1 MQKAFSNVLSYLVFL
16 STISIVIIS
25 LFAIIFPGF
34 FISIYFPYNV
44 EIDPFEPSIWLI
56 PVSSFSFV
64 FLVLGFVYY
73 KRKLPV
79 QVYKCIQFILNFE
92 ISKRITVILGII
104 IFVFYIGFSVNE
116 LSINEDGQF
125 PDDYDILMT
134 ALQIWPSTESDDIY
148 VSPCSQGDRKCLM
161 VQEQNSRY
169 VRMLLLVS
177 SIEIFQNIKILPF
190 VASISLLIVTF
201 FLTYQ
206 ISHKRF
212 SGIVALLIILQ
223 SHTFLFFD
231 TVAVYEN
238 FWILFFL
245 ISLYL
250 INRKWQLSSILYLLA
265 LFSKAFIFV
274 FFLSTIFYIYRAR
287 ISSRKKIWAMC
298 SYGGVILIILA
309 VFSFGDSVYGDIIN
323 ISGSEF
329 FLALNTLGYTLRYD
343 VFIILSLLPVTI
355 GLFFTSRRGFLQAD
369 SILILIL
376 TSLLAGPFI
385 SMLTGFYLQQVV
397 VMPYRFLPLIV
408 FVAIGIGVFLS
419 KKN

>member
-1 MQKAFSNVLSYLVFL
+1 M
-16 STISIVIIS
+16 IIS

-44 EIDPFEPSIWLI
+44 EIVPFEPSIWLI

-116 LSINEDGQF
+116 LSINEEEQF
-125 PDDYDILMT
+125 PDYGILKT

-148 VSPCSQGDRKCLM
+148 V
-161 VQEQNSRY
+161 QEQNSRY
-169 VRMLLLVS
+169 VRMVLLGTSL
-177 SIEIFQNIKILPF
+177 EIFQNIKILPF

-274 FFLSTIFYIYRAR
+274 FFLPTIFYIYRAR

-298 SYGGVILIILA
+298 SYGGVILIILT

-323 ISGSEF
+323 ISDSEF

-369 SILILIL
+369 SILVLIL

-385 SMLTGFYLQQVV
+385 SMLTGFYFVL
-397 VMPYRFLPLIV
+397 PYRFLPLIV

>member
-1 MQKAFSNVLSYLVFL
+1 M
-16 STISIVIIS
+16 IIS

-125 PDDYDILMT
+125 SDDYDILTT

-148 VSPCSQGDRKCLM
+148 

-231 TVAVYEN
+231 TVAVFEN

-323 ISGSEF
+323 ISDSEF

>member
-1 MQKAFSNVLSYLVFL
+1 VQKAFSNVLSYLVFL

-44 EIDPFEPSIWLI
+44 EIVPFEPSIWLI

-116 LSINEDGQF
+116 LSINEEGQF
-125 PDDYDILMT
+125 PDYGILKT

-148 VSPCSQGDRKCLM
+148 V
-161 VQEQNSRY
+161 QEQNSRY
-169 VRMLLLVS
+169 VRMVLLGTSL
-177 SIEIFQNIKILPF
+177 EIFQNIKILPF

-250 INRKWQLSSILYLLA
+250 INRKWQLSPILYLLA

-298 SYGGVILIILA
+298 SYGGVILIILT

-323 ISGSEF
+323 ISDSEF

-369 SILILIL
+369 SILVLIL
-376 TSLLAGPFI
+376 ASLLAGPFI
-385 SMLTGFYLQQVV
+385 SMLTEFYFVL
-397 VMPYRFLPLIV
+397 PYRFLPLIV

>member
-44 EIDPFEPSIWLI
+44 EIVPFEPSIWLI

-116 LSINEDGQF
+116 LSINEEGQF
-125 PDDYDILMT
+125 PDYGILKT

-148 VSPCSQGDRKCLM
+148 

-231 TVAVYEN
+231 TVAVFEN

-323 ISGSEF
+323 ISDSEF

-369 SILILIL
+369 SILVLIL
-376 TSLLAGPFI
+376 ASLLAGPFI
-385 SMLTGFYLQQVV
+385 SMLTGFYLQQVLIL
-397 VMPYRFLPLIV
+397 PYRLLPLIV

>member
-44 EIDPFEPSIWLI
+44 EIVPFEPSIWLI

-116 LSINEDGQF
+116 LSINEEGQF
-125 PDDYDILMT
+125 PDYDILKT

-148 VSPCSQGDRKCLM
+148 

-231 TVAVYEN
+231 TVAVFEN

-298 SYGGVILIILA
+298 SYGGVILIILT

-323 ISGSEF
+323 ISDSEF

-369 SILILIL
+369 SILVLIL
-376 TSLLAGPFI
+376 ASLLAGPFI
-385 SMLTGFYLQQVV
+385 SMLTEFYFVL
-397 VMPYRFLPLIV
+397 PYRFLPLIV

>member
-44 EIDPFEPSIWLI
+44 EIVPFEPSIWLI

-116 LSINEDGQF
+116 LSINEEGQF
-125 PDDYDILMT
+125 PDYNILKT

-148 VSPCSQGDRKCLM
+148 

-250 INRKWQLSSILYLLA
+250 INRKWQLSPILYLLA

-298 SYGGVILIILA
+298 SYGGVILIILT

-323 ISGSEF
+323 ISDSEF

-369 SILILIL
+369 SILVLIL
-376 TSLLAGPFI
+376 ASLLAGPFI
-385 SMLTGFYLQQVV
+385 SMLTGFYLQQVLIL
-397 VMPYRFLPLIV
+397 PYRLLPLIV

>member
-1 MQKAFSNVLSYLVFL
+1 
-16 STISIVIIS
+16 
-25 LFAIIFPGF
+25 
-34 FISIYFPYNV
+34 
-44 EIDPFEPSIWLI
+44 
-56 PVSSFSFV
+56 
-64 FLVLGFVYY
+64 
-73 KRKLPV
+73 
-79 QVYKCIQFILNFE
+79 
-92 ISKRITVILGII
+92 
-104 IFVFYIGFSVNE
+104 
-116 LSINEDGQF
+116 
-125 PDDYDILMT
+125 
-134 ALQIWPSTESDDIY
+134 
-148 VSPCSQGDRKCLM
+148 

-231 TVAVYEN
+231 TVAVFEN

-323 ISGSEF
+323 ISDSEF

-376 TSLLAGPFI
+376 ASLLAGPFI
-385 SMLTGFYLQQVV
+385 SMLTEFYFVL
-397 VMPYRFLPLIV
+397 PYRFLPLIV

>member
-44 EIDPFEPSIWLI
+44 EIVPFEPSIWLI

-116 LSINEDGQF
+116 LSINEEGQF
-125 PDDYDILMT
+125 PDYDILKT

-148 VSPCSQGDRKCLM
+148 V
-161 VQEQNSRY
+161 QEQNSRY
-169 VRMLLLVS
+169 VRMVLLGTSL
-177 SIEIFQNIKILPF
+177 EIFQNIKILPF

-250 INRKWQLSSILYLLA
+250 INRKWQLSPILYLLA

-298 SYGGVILIILA
+298 SYGGVILIILT

-323 ISGSEF
+323 ISDSEF

-369 SILILIL
+369 SILVLIL
-376 TSLLAGPFI
+376 ASLLAGPFI
-385 SMLTGFYLQQVV
+385 SMLTGFYFVL
-397 VMPYRFLPLIV
+397 PYRFLPLIV

>member
-1 MQKAFSNVLSYLVFL
+1 M
-16 STISIVIIS
+16 VIIS

-116 LSINEDGQF
+116 LSINEEGQF
-125 PDDYDILMT
+125 PDYDILKT

-148 VSPCSQGDRKCLM
+148 

-177 SIEIFQNIKILPF
+177 SLEIFQNIKILPF

-231 TVAVYEN
+231 TVAVFEN

-323 ISGSEF
+323 ISDSEF

-376 TSLLAGPFI
+376 ASLLAGPFI
-385 SMLTGFYLQQVV
+385 SMLTGFYLQQVLIL
-397 VMPYRFLPLIV
+397 PYRLLPLIV

>member
-1 MQKAFSNVLSYLVFL
+1 MEQKAFSNVLSYLVFL

-44 EIDPFEPSIWLI
+44 EIVPFEPSIWLI

-125 PDDYDILMT
+125 PDYGILKT

-148 VSPCSQGDRKCLM
+148 V
-161 VQEQNSRY
+161 QEQNSRY
-169 VRMLLLVS
+169 VRMVLLGTSL
-177 SIEIFQNIKILPF
+177 EIFQNIKILPF

-274 FFLSTIFYIYRAR
+274 FFLPTIFYIYRAR

-298 SYGGVILIILA
+298 SYGGVILIILT

-323 ISGSEF
+323 ISDSEF

-369 SILILIL
+369 SILVLIL

-385 SMLTGFYLQQVV
+385 SMLTGFYFVL
-397 VMPYRFLPLIV
+397 PYRFLPLIV

>member
-16 STISIVIIS
+16 STISMVIIS

-44 EIDPFEPSIWLI
+44 EIVPFEPSIWLI

-116 LSINEDGQF
+116 LSINEEGQF
-125 PDDYDILMT
+125 PDYGILKT

-148 VSPCSQGDRKCLM
+148 

-298 SYGGVILIILA
+298 SYGGVILIILT

-323 ISGSEF
+323 ISDSEF

-376 TSLLAGPFI
+376 ASLLAGPFI
-385 SMLTGFYLQQVV
+385 SMLTGFYLQQVLIL
-397 VMPYRFLPLIV
+397 PYRLLPLIV

>member
-1 MQKAFSNVLSYLVFL
+1 M
-16 STISIVIIS
+16 VIIS

-44 EIDPFEPSIWLI
+44 EIVPFEPSIWLI

-116 LSINEDGQF
+116 LSINEEGQF
-125 PDDYDILMT
+125 PDYNILKA

-148 VSPCSQGDRKCLM
+148 V
-161 VQEQNSRY
+161 QEQNSRY
-169 VRMLLLVS
+169 VRMVLLGTSL
-177 SIEIFQNIKILPF
+177 EIFQNIKILPF

-298 SYGGVILIILA
+298 SYGGVILIILT

-323 ISGSEF
+323 ISDSEF

-369 SILILIL
+369 SILVLIL

-385 SMLTGFYLQQVV
+385 SMLTEFYFVL
-397 VMPYRFLPLIV
+397 PYRFLPLIV

>member
-1 MQKAFSNVLSYLVFL
+1 M
-16 STISIVIIS
+16 IIS

-44 EIDPFEPSIWLI
+44 EIVPFEPSIWLI

-125 PDDYDILMT
+125 PDYGILKT

-148 VSPCSQGDRKCLM
+148 V
-161 VQEQNSRY
+161 QEQNSRY
-169 VRMLLLVS
+169 VRMVLLGTSL
-177 SIEIFQNIKILPF
+177 EIFQNIKILPF

-250 INRKWQLSSILYLLA
+250 INRKWQLSPILYLLA

-298 SYGGVILIILA
+298 SYGGVILIILT

-323 ISGSEF
+323 ISDSEF

-369 SILILIL
+369 SILVLIL

-385 SMLTGFYLQQVV
+385 SMLTGFYFVL
-397 VMPYRFLPLIV
+397 PYRFLPLIV

>member
-1 MQKAFSNVLSYLVFL
+1 MEQKAFSNVLSYLVFL

-44 EIDPFEPSIWLI
+44 EIVPFEPSIWLI

-148 VSPCSQGDRKCLM
+148 V
-161 VQEQNSRY
+161 QEQNSRY
-169 VRMLLLVS
+169 VRMVLLGTSL
-177 SIEIFQNIKILPF
+177 EIFQNIKILPF

-323 ISGSEF
+323 ISDSEF

-369 SILILIL
+369 SILVLIL

-385 SMLTGFYLQQVV
+385 SMLTEFYFVL
-397 VMPYRFLPLIV
+397 PYRFLPLIV

>member
-1 MQKAFSNVLSYLVFL
+1 MEQKAFSNVLSYLVFL

-44 EIDPFEPSIWLI
+44 EIVPFEPSIWLI

-125 PDDYDILMT
+125 PDDYDILIT

-148 VSPCSQGDRKCLM
+148 V
-161 VQEQNSRY
+161 QEQNSRY
-169 VRMLLLVS
+169 VRMVLLGTSL
-177 SIEIFQNIKILPF
+177 EIFQNIKILPF

-231 TVAVYEN
+231 TVAVFEN

-298 SYGGVILIILA
+298 SYGGVILIILT

-323 ISGSEF
+323 ISDSEF

-376 TSLLAGPFI
+376 ASLLAGPFI
-385 SMLTGFYLQQVV
+385 SMLTGFYLQQVLIL
-397 VMPYRFLPLIV
+397 PYRLLPLIV

>member
-1 MQKAFSNVLSYLVFL
+1 MEQKAFSNVLSYLVFL

-44 EIDPFEPSIWLI
+44 EIVPFEPSIWLI

-125 PDDYDILMT
+125 SDDYDILTT

-148 VSPCSQGDRKCLM
+148 VQI
-161 VQEQNSRY
+161 QNY
-169 VRMLLLVS
+169 HHVRMVLLGTSL
-177 SIEIFQNIKILPF
+177 EIFQNIKILPF

-298 SYGGVILIILA
+298 SYGGVILIILT

-323 ISGSEF
+323 ISDSEF

-385 SMLTGFYLQQVV
+385 SMLTGFYLQQVLIL
-397 VMPYRFLPLIV
+397 PYRLLPLIV

>member
-1 MQKAFSNVLSYLVFL
+1 
-16 STISIVIIS
+16 VIIS

-44 EIDPFEPSIWLI
+44 EIVPFEPSIWLI

-116 LSINEDGQF
+116 LSINEEGQF
-125 PDDYDILMT
+125 PDYNILKT

-148 VSPCSQGDRKCLM
+148 V
-161 VQEQNSRY
+161 QEQNSRY
-169 VRMLLLVS
+169 VRMLLLGTS
-177 SIEIFQNIKILPF
+177 LEIFQNIKILPF

-231 TVAVYEN
+231 TVAVFEN

-250 INRKWQLSSILYLLA
+250 INRKWQLSPILYLLA

-298 SYGGVILIILA
+298 SYGGVILIILT

-323 ISGSEF
+323 ISDSEF

-376 TSLLAGPFI
+376 ASLLAGPFI
-385 SMLTGFYLQQVV
+385 SMLTGFYLQQVLIL
-397 VMPYRFLPLIV
+397 PYRLLPLIV

>member
-44 EIDPFEPSIWLI
+44 EIVPFEPSIWLI

-116 LSINEDGQF
+116 LSINEEGQF
-125 PDDYDILMT
+125 PDYNILKA

-148 VSPCSQGDRKCLM
+148 

-323 ISGSEF
+323 ISDSEF

-376 TSLLAGPFI
+376 ASLLAGPFI

>member
-44 EIDPFEPSIWLI
+44 EIVPFEPSIWLI

-116 LSINEDGQF
+116 LSINEEGQF
-125 PDDYDILMT
+125 PDYNILKT

-148 VSPCSQGDRKCLM
+148 

-250 INRKWQLSSILYLLA
+250 INRKWQLSPILYLLA

-298 SYGGVILIILA
+298 SYGGVILIILT

-323 ISGSEF
+323 ISDSEF

-376 TSLLAGPFI
+376 ASLLAGPFI
-385 SMLTGFYLQQVV
+385 SMLTGFYLQQVLIL
-397 VMPYRFLPLIV
+397 PYRLLPLIV

>member
-44 EIDPFEPSIWLI
+44 EIVPFEPSIWLI

-73 KRKLPV
+73 KKKLPV

-116 LSINEDGQF
+116 LSINEEGQF
-125 PDDYDILMT
+125 PDYNILKA

-148 VSPCSQGDRKCLM
+148 

-323 ISGSEF
+323 ISDSEF

-376 TSLLAGPFI
+376 ASLLAGPFI
-385 SMLTGFYLQQVV
+385 SMLTGFYLQQVLIL
-397 VMPYRFLPLIV
+397 PYRLLPLIV

>member
-44 EIDPFEPSIWLI
+44 EIVPFEPSIWLI

-116 LSINEDGQF
+116 LSINEEGQF
-125 PDDYDILMT
+125 PDYDILKT

-148 VSPCSQGDRKCLM
+148 V
-161 VQEQNSRY
+161 QEQNSRY
-169 VRMLLLVS
+169 VRMVLLGTSL
-177 SIEIFQNIKILPF
+177 EIFQNIKILPF

-231 TVAVYEN
+231 TVAVFEN

-298 SYGGVILIILA
+298 SYGGVILIILT
-309 VFSFGDSVYGDIIN
+309 VFSFGDSVYSDIIN
-323 ISGSEF
+323 ISDSEF

-369 SILILIL
+369 SILVLIL
-376 TSLLAGPFI
+376 ASLLAGPFI
-385 SMLTGFYLQQVV
+385 SMLTGFYLQQVLIL
-397 VMPYRFLPLIV
+397 PYRLLPLIV

>member
-44 EIDPFEPSIWLI
+44 EIVPFEPSIWLI

-116 LSINEDGQF
+116 LSINEEGQF
-125 PDDYDILMT
+125 PDYNILKA

-148 VSPCSQGDRKCLM
+148 V
-161 VQEQNSRY
+161 QEQNSRY
-169 VRMLLLVS
+169 VRMVLLGTSL
-177 SIEIFQNIKILPF
+177 EIFQNIKILPF

-323 ISGSEF
+323 ISDSEF

-376 TSLLAGPFI
+376 ASLLAGPFI
-385 SMLTGFYLQQVV
+385 SMLTGFYLQQVLIL
-397 VMPYRFLPLIV
+397 PYRLLPLIV

>member
-1 MQKAFSNVLSYLVFL
+1 MEQKAFSNVLSYLVFL

-125 PDDYDILMT
+125 PDYGILKT

-148 VSPCSQGDRKCLM
+148 

-231 TVAVYEN
+231 TVAVFEN

-323 ISGSEF
+323 ISDSEF

>member
-1 MQKAFSNVLSYLVFL
+1 M
-16 STISIVIIS
+16 IIS

-44 EIDPFEPSIWLI
+44 EIVPFEPSIWLI

-125 PDDYDILMT
+125 PDDYDILKT

-148 VSPCSQGDRKCLM
+148 

-231 TVAVYEN
+231 TVAVFEN

-298 SYGGVILIILA
+298 SYGGVILIILT

-323 ISGSEF
+323 ISDSEF

-376 TSLLAGPFI
+376 ASLLAGPFI
-385 SMLTGFYLQQVV
+385 SMLTGFYLQQVLIL
-397 VMPYRFLPLIV
+397 PYRLLPLIV

>member
-1 MQKAFSNVLSYLVFL
+1 MEQKAFSNVLSYLVFL

-44 EIDPFEPSIWLI
+44 EIVPFEPSIWLI

-116 LSINEDGQF
+116 LSINEEGQF
-125 PDDYDILMT
+125 PDYNILKA

-148 VSPCSQGDRKCLM
+148 VQI
-161 VQEQNSRY
+161 QNY
-169 VRMLLLVS
+169 HHVRMILLGTSL
-177 SIEIFQNIKILPF
+177 EIFQNIKILPF

-231 TVAVYEN
+231 TVAVFEN

-298 SYGGVILIILA
+298 SYGGVILIILT

-323 ISGSEF
+323 ISDSEF

-369 SILILIL
+369 SILVLIL
-376 TSLLAGPFI
+376 ASLLAGPFI
-385 SMLTGFYLQQVV
+385 SMLTEFYFVL
-397 VMPYRFLPLIV
+397 PYRFLPLIV

>member
-44 EIDPFEPSIWLI
+44 EIVPFEPSIWLI

-125 PDDYDILMT
+125 PDDYDILIT

-148 VSPCSQGDRKCLM
+148 

-231 TVAVYEN
+231 TVAVFEN

-323 ISGSEF
+323 ISDSEF

-369 SILILIL
+369 SILVLIL

-385 SMLTGFYLQQVV
+385 SMLTEFYFVL
-397 VMPYRFLPLIV
+397 PYRFLPLIV

>member
-44 EIDPFEPSIWLI
+44 EIVPFEPSIWLI

-116 LSINEDGQF
+116 LSINEEGQF
-125 PDDYDILMT
+125 PDYDILKT

-148 VSPCSQGDRKCLM
+148 V
-161 VQEQNSRY
+161 QEQNSRY
-169 VRMLLLVS
+169 VRMVLLGTSL
-177 SIEIFQNIKILPF
+177 EIFQNIKILPF

-298 SYGGVILIILA
+298 SYGGVILIILT

-323 ISGSEF
+323 ISDSEF

-376 TSLLAGPFI
+376 ASLLAGPFI
-385 SMLTGFYLQQVV
+385 SMLTGFYLQQVLIL
-397 VMPYRFLPLIV
+397 PYRLLPLIV

>member
-1 MQKAFSNVLSYLVFL
+1 MEQKAFSNVLSYLVFL

-44 EIDPFEPSIWLI
+44 EIVPFEPSIWLI

-125 PDDYDILMT
+125 SDDYDILTT

-148 VSPCSQGDRKCLM
+148 

-231 TVAVYEN
+231 TVAVFEN

-298 SYGGVILIILA
+298 SYGGVILIILT

-323 ISGSEF
+323 ISDSEF

-369 SILILIL
+369 SILVLIL

-385 SMLTGFYLQQVV
+385 SMLTGFYFVL
-397 VMPYRFLPLIV
+397 PYRFLPLIV

>member
-44 EIDPFEPSIWLI
+44 EIVPFEPSIWLI

-116 LSINEDGQF
+116 LSINEEGQF
-125 PDDYDILMT
+125 PDYNILKA

-148 VSPCSQGDRKCLM
+148 V
-161 VQEQNSRY
+161 QEQNSRY
-169 VRMLLLVS
+169 VRMVLLGTSLEV
-177 SIEIFQNIKILPF
+177 FQNIKILPF

-231 TVAVYEN
+231 TVAVFEN

-250 INRKWQLSSILYLLA
+250 INRKWQLSPILYLLA

-298 SYGGVILIILA
+298 SYGGVILIILT
-309 VFSFGDSVYGDIIN
+309 VFSFGDSVYSDIIN
-323 ISGSEF
+323 ISDSEF

-369 SILILIL
+369 SILVLIL
-376 TSLLAGPFI
+376 ASLLAGPFI
-385 SMLTGFYLQQVV
+385 SMLTGFYFVL
-397 VMPYRFLPLIV
+397 PYRFLPLIV

>member
-44 EIDPFEPSIWLI
+44 EIVPFEPSIWLI

-116 LSINEDGQF
+116 LSINEEGQF
-125 PDDYDILMT
+125 PDYGILKT

-148 VSPCSQGDRKCLM
+148 

-231 TVAVYEN
+231 TVAVFEN

-298 SYGGVILIILA
+298 SYGGVILIILT

-323 ISGSEF
+323 ISDSEF

-369 SILILIL
+369 SILVLILI
-376 TSLLAGPFI
+376 SLLAGPFI
-385 SMLTGFYLQQVV
+385 SMLTGFYFVL
-397 VMPYRFLPLIV
+397 PYRFLPLIV

>member
-44 EIDPFEPSIWLI
+44 EIVPFEPSIWLI

-116 LSINEDGQF
+116 LSINEEGQF
-125 PDDYDILMT
+125 PDYDILKT

-148 VSPCSQGDRKCLM
+148 

-298 SYGGVILIILA
+298 SYGGVILIILT

-323 ISGSEF
+323 ISDSEF

-369 SILILIL
+369 SILVLIL
-376 TSLLAGPFI
+376 ASLLAGPFI
-385 SMLTGFYLQQVV
+385 SMLTEFYFVL
-397 VMPYRFLPLIV
+397 PYRFLPLIV

>member
-44 EIDPFEPSIWLI
+44 EIVPFEPSIWLI

-116 LSINEDGQF
+116 LSINEEGQF
-125 PDDYDILMT
+125 PDYNILKT

-148 VSPCSQGDRKCLM
+148 V
-161 VQEQNSRY
+161 QEQNSRY
-169 VRMLLLVS
+169 VRMVLLGTSL
-177 SIEIFQNIKILPF
+177 EIFQNIKILPF

-231 TVAVYEN
+231 TVAVFEN

-298 SYGGVILIILA
+298 SYGGVILIILT

-323 ISGSEF
+323 ISDSEF

-369 SILILIL
+369 SILVLIL
-376 TSLLAGPFI
+376 ASLLAGPFI
-385 SMLTGFYLQQVV
+385 SMLTEFYFVL
-397 VMPYRFLPLIV
+397 PYRFLPLIV